1 MHRTA
6 KAFTLVEILIVVIIL
21 GILAGVAIPN
31 ITGVTEVSR
40 EANLKEN
47 LSRIRAYVE
56 VYRNEHDTLPS
67 GENLADQM
75 TKYTNFQGEV
85 NDAETEEFRFGPYLD
100 QIPPNPLTKD
110 RTIRFTDDPNQRAT
124 PGDIDA
130 GWWYNE
136 LTGAF
141 YADLT
146 GEHVD
151 EQGQPYNRF

>member
-1 MHRTA
+1 MRQTA

-31 ITGVTEVSR
+31 ISGVTEVSR

-47 LSRIRAYVE
+47 LSKIRAYIQ
-56 VYRNEHDTLPS
+56 VYRNEHDGLPR
-67 GENLADQM
+67 GEQFAAQM
-75 TKYTNFQGEV
+75 TKYTNFEGEV
-85 NDAETEEFRFGPYLD
+85 NDIQTDKYRFGPYIE
-100 QIPPNPLTKD
+100 QMPPNPVTKD
-110 RTIRFTDDPNQRAT
+110 YTIRTTDDPNT
-124 PGDIDA
+124 HKPPGDIDG

-146 GEHVD
+146 DVHVD
-151 EQGQPYNRF
+151 DQEIRYNRF